1 MSLQS
6 DIQSL
11 VASVEG
17 LELYDTAV
25 VNEGEETIYRVS
37 VISNTFEDGKRKGV
51 SLDACVELTH
61 LISPLLDVTPP
72 VSGEYRLEV
81 GSPGIERKLTTLDH
95 FKKSIGENISLVF
108 GEKEKLKATLHKVE
122 GKSLTFLKD
131 GEESVIAF
139 DDVRKAKTYF
149 EW

>member
-6 DIQSL
+6 DIESI
-11 VASVEG
+11 VKSVG
-17 LELYDTAV
+17 LELYDTV
-25 VNEGEETIYRVS
+25 VVSENDETIYRVS
-37 VISNTFEDGKRKGV
+37 VISNEIVDGKRKGV
-51 SLDACVELTH
+51 SLDECVELTH

-95 FKKSIGENISLVF
+95 SKKSIGENVNLVLAN
-108 GEKEKLKATLHKVE
+108 KEKVKAKLLNVE
-122 GKSLTFLKD
+122 GNTLYLDKD
-131 GEESVIAF
+131 GEKMEVDF
-139 DDVRKAKTYF
+139 HDVNKAKTYF

>member
-6 DIQSL
+6 DINSL
-11 VASVEG
+11 VESVG
-17 LELYDTAV
+17 LELYDVAI

-37 VISNTFEDGKRKGV
+37 VISKETEDGKRKGV
-51 SLDACVELTH
+51 SLDECVELTH

-81 GSPGIERKLTTLDH
+81 GSAGIERKLTTLEH
-95 FKKSIGENISLVF
+95 FKKSIGENVSLLLP
-108 GEKEKLKATLHKVE
+108 EKEKLKAKLTKVE
-122 GKSLTFLKD
+122 GKTLTFLKD
-131 GEESVIAF
+131 EEEIVVEFSDIK
-139 DDVRKAKTYF
+139 KAQTYF